1 MPQRHTIH
9 RKVVEVTVANAA
21 TAERISPLISDLVRN
36 AIMPLLEQV
45 FDDLTPHAELVRVD
59 RLELDLGRLAPGSLQ
74 QDLPARIAA
83 KLAAAM
89 LGHTATAR
97 PSAGNKRSGASADS
111 ARTRPDADAAALLV
125 INHFVRTGALPWW
138 CDSRGRDLLDRA
150 VEAALLRSPASLIHS
165 LRGLVADATAMNRL
179 VAHLSDPS
187 LHLIAAALAPATVT
201 LVRELAT
208 LVETASVGGLTPR
221 QRRLV
226 MWRALLYAACAG
238 APSDFVETALAAM
251 AIAAGMPL
259 TLVLAAC
266 EAATA
271 EQAPSEITARIG
283 EMRRV
288 QSALLRPDGLAESAH
303 RIGSADGALAALYA
317 ELAPVAG
324 RLPEPGQR
332 AWAAAFERL
341 AHAPAG
347 TSLDDD
353 AGTALLRP
361 LLDAGLMTSAEA
373 QRLRARLPRR
383 APPAPRPP
391 EQPVD
396 AEDSHAVAAAGV
408 CLLWPFLSRFF
419 GRHGLLN
426 DKQTR
431 FASVAAQQRA
441 VLLLHHL
448 ATGERDP
455 AEFSLMLPKVLCG
468 MPPFDP
474 CEIIEP
480 VTDAEDAEAGQLLDA
495 AIAHAASLGT
505 ISHAGLRETFL
516 MRNGLLATRDGAW
529 LLRLER
535 RSADVLL
542 ARIPWTLQWLR
553 LPWMQAAM
561 RVEW

>member
-1 MPQRHTIH
+1 M
-9 RKVVEVTVANAA
+9 
-21 TAERISPLISDLVRN
+21 
-36 AIMPLLEQV
+36 
-45 FDDLTPHAELVRVD
+45 FDDMTPHAELVRVD
-59 RLELDLGRLAPGSLQ
+59 RLELDLGRLALGSLQ
-74 QDLPARIAA
+74 EELPARIAA

-89 LGHTATAR
+89 REHTATAR
-97 PSAGNKRSGASADS
+97 PSAGNKRSAPSTDGV
-111 ARTRPDADAAALLV
+111 RTRPDADAAALLL

-165 LRGLVADATAMNRL
+165 LRGLIADATAINRL

-208 LVETASVGGLTPR
+208 LLQTASIGDLTPR

-226 MWRALLYAACAG
+226 IWRGLLHAACAS
-238 APSDFVETALAAM
+238 APSDFVETALAAI
-251 AIAAGMPL
+251 AVAAGMPL
-259 TLVLAAC
+259 PSVLAAC
-266 EAATA
+266 EVATA
-271 EQAPSEITARIG
+271 ERPPSEITARIAEIG
-283 EMRRV
+283 RV
-288 QSALLRPDGLAESAH
+288 QSALPRPDAPAESVH
-303 RIGSADGALAALYA
+303 RIGASDRALAALYD
-317 ELAPVAG
+317 ELAWMAE
-324 RLPEPGQR
+324 RLPEPGRQ
-332 AWAAAFERL
+332 AWAGAFERL
-341 AHAPAG
+341 AQTPAG
-347 TSLDDD
+347 TSLDD
-353 AGTALLRP
+353 AVTALLRP
-361 LLDAGLMTSAEA
+361 FLDDGLITSADA

-383 APPAPRPP
+383 APPSPRPP
-391 EQPVD
+391 EQSVD

-419 GRHGLLN
+419 ARLGLLN
-426 DKQTR
+426 DEETG
-431 FASVAAQQRA
+431 FAGLAAQQRA

-448 ATGERDP
+448 ATGERDA

-474 CEIIEP
+474 CEIVEP

-495 AIAHAASLGT
+495 AIAHAASFGT
-505 ISHAGLRETFL
+505 LSHAGLRETFL
-516 MRNGLLATRDGAW
+516 MRKGLLATRDGAW

-542 ARIPWTLQWLR
+542 ERIPWTLQWLR